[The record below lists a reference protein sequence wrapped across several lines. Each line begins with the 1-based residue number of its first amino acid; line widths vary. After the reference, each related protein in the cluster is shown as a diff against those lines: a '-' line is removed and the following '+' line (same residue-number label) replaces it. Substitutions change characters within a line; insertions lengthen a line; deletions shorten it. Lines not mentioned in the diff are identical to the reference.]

1 MPRFLVRFGEIGVK
15 SAPVRKRFTARL
27 RDNIRAG
34 LARDGVEAEVE
45 RTWSRL
51 YVTGD
56 DADGI
61 ADVLSRTFGIVSFSR
76 VWLAEADPDKIA
88 DRAVELMG
96 ERFPDREI
104 GSFGVR
110 PRRHGDH
117 GFSSQDVGVVVGAAV
132 EEAFDAPVD
141 LDDPDTEVFVEVRDN
156 SAYVFFD
163 KTDGPGGLPVASQG
177 RVVLAGGPGAALSAW
192 LVMKRGAGVVP
203 VVRAGGE
210 GQVTPLTR
218 WAPRLEARVVED
230 APDDLGEWLATVDRI
245 GFELDCDAI
254 VVGFH
259 LGEGFAE
266 RFQAIS
272 EVCQL
277 PVLSPLT
284 GFDDAA
290 RAELVEE
297 TGLADDAEP
306 PGSFETPVVTP
317 DVTVREVEL

>member
-1 MPRFLVRFGEIGVK
+1 MARFLVRFGEIGVK

-27 RDNIRAG
+27 ADNIRAG
-34 LARDGVEAEVE
+34 LARDGVEADVE

-61 ADVLSRTFGIVSFSR
+61 ADRLARTFGIVSFSR
-76 VWLAEADPDKIA
+76 VWLAEADPDRIA
-88 DRAVELMG
+88 ERAVDLMR
-96 ERFPDREI
+96 ERFPDGEI

-163 KTDGPGGLPVASQG
+163 KVDGPGGLPVASQG
-177 RVVLAGGPGAALSAW
+177 RVVVAGGPGAALAAW
-192 LVMKRGAGVVP
+192 LVMKRGAEAVP
-203 VVRAGGE
+203 VLRSGDEDRVA
-210 GQVTPLTR
+210 PLTR
-218 WAPRLEARVVED
+218 WAPELRARVVDADVED
-230 APDDLGEWLATVDRI
+230 PGGWLATVDRV
-245 GFELDCDAI
+245 GHEMGCDAV
-254 VVGFH
+254 VVGFR

-277 PVLSPLT
+277 PVLAPLT
-284 GFDDAA
+284 GFDEAA
-290 RAELVEE
+290 RVELADA
-297 TGLADDAEP
+297 TGLVDDAEP
-306 PGSFETPVVTP
+306 PPAIETPVVTP
-317 DVTVREVEL
+317 TVEVREVEL

>member
-15 SAPVRKRFTARL
+15 SAPVRKRFTAKL
-27 RDNIRAG
+27 AANIRAG
-34 LARDGVEAEVE
+34 LARDGVEADVE

-56 DADGI
+56 DADSI
-61 ADVLSRTFGIVSFSR
+61 ADVLARTFGIVSFSR
-76 VWLAEADPDKIA
+76 IWLAEADPDRIA
-88 DRAVELMG
+88 DRAVELMR
-96 ERFPDREI
+96 ERFPDGEI

-141 LDDPDTEVFVEVRDN
+141 LDDPDTGVFVEVRDN

-163 KTDGPGGLPVASQG
+163 KTEGPGGLPVASQG
-177 RVVLAGGPGAALSAW
+177 RVVLAGGPGAALAAW
-192 LVMKRGAGVVP
+192 LVMKRGAEVVP
-203 VVRAGGE
+203 VVRAGE
-210 GQVTPLTR
+210 EATLEPLTR
-218 WAPRLEARVVED
+218 WAPRLAARVVED
-230 APDDLGEWLATVDRI
+230 APDDLGEWLAVVDGV
-245 GFELDCDAI
+245 GFESDCDAI

-266 RFQAIS
+266 RFRQVS

-284 GFDDAA
+284 GFDEET
-290 RAELVEE
+290 RAELAEE
-297 TGLADDAEP
+297 TGLVDDAEP
-306 PGSFETPVVTP
+306 PGTFETPVVQP
-317 DVTVREVEL
+317 KVEIREVDL